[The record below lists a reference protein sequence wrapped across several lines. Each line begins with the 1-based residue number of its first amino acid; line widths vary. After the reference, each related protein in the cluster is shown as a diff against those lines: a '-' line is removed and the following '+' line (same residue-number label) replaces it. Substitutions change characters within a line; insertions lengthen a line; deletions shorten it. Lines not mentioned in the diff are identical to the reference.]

1 MLERLFHVRELGSSV
16 RRETVG
22 GATTF
27 FTLSYILFVQPAIL
41 SACGM
46 DHGAVALATSVSSA
60 FATLLMAFLAN
71 LPIALAPGMGP
82 NFFFAFSVCG
92 AVAAG
97 GYGYPW
103 TVGLGAVFVSGA
115 LFTVLSL
122 TGVRAAILHA
132 FPASLRTGI
141 AVGIGLMITL
151 VGLQY
156 GGLVVGHPGTLVSLG
171 DLGAPAALAALGG
184 TATAAVLL
192 ALRVR
197 GAMLLGI
204 AAATLAGALLGLV
217 RVEGV
222 VGFPSIAEP
231 AFLRLDIAGVFRE
244 PGFLTVLFVFLFLD
258 LFDTLGTLLGVSE
271 TGGLMK
277 DGKLPRAREALF
289 SDAAGTVAGSLLGTS
304 TVTSY
309 VESASGIAEG
319 ARTGLA
325 SVVTAILFLLSLAFY
340 PLLRTIGGGVE
351 AEGGVILRPFIA
363 PPLVLI
369 GAFMMRTVGDVNW
382 KDPTEYLPAFLPMV
396 IIPFSFKIHEGIAFG
411 FIAYSLLKLVTGRA
425 REGHWLLH
433 ALAVLF
439 VMRYL
444 FLE

>member
-1 MLERLFHVRELGSSV
+1 MIERLFRVHELGSTV
-16 RRETVG
+16 RREALG

-46 DHGAVALATSVSSA
+46 DHGAVALATCVASA

-92 AVAAG
+92 AMSAG

-103 TVGLGAVFVSGA
+103 TVALGAVFVSGS

-122 TGVRAAILHA
+122 TGVRSAILHA
-132 FPASLRTGI
+132 FPACLRTGI

-156 GGLVVGHPGTLVSLG
+156 AGLVVGSPGTLISLG
-171 DLGAPAALAALGG
+171 RPGAPPALAALAG
-184 TATAAVLL
+184 TAAAAVFL
-192 ALRVR
+192 ALRIR
-197 GAMLLGI
+197 GAMLLGV
-204 AAATLAGALLGLV
+204 AAAAVVGALLGLV
-217 RVEGV
+217 RIEGV
-222 VGFPSIAEP
+222 VGFPRIADP
-231 AFLRLDIAGVFRE
+231 ALLRLDIPGVFRE
-244 PGFLTVLFVFLFLD
+244 PGFVTVLFVFLFLD
-258 LFDTLGTLLGVSE
+258 LFDTLGTLLGVCE
-271 TGGLMK
+271 TGGLMEN
-277 DGKLPRAREALF
+277 GKLPRAKEALF
-289 SDAAGTVAGSLLGTS
+289 SDAAGTVAGSILGTS

-309 VESASGIAEG
+309 VESAAGIAEG

-325 SVVTAILFLLSLAFY
+325 SVVTALLFLFSLAFY
-340 PLLRTIGGGVE
+340 PLVRTIGGGVE

-363 PPLVLI
+363 PPLILI
-369 GAFMMRTVGDVNW
+369 GAVMMRTVGDVNW

-433 ALAVLF
+433 LLAGLF
-439 VMRYL
+439 VLRYL